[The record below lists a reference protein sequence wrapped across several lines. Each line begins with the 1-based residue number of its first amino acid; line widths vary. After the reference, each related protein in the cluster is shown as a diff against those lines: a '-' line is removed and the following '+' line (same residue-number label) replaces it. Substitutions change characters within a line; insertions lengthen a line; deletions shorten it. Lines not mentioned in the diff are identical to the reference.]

1 MLQKVVN
8 KLFRKAVKNSDGT
21 VGYSMSMEKTI
32 GTSLGGAFAISDYNE
47 SRDNGNGVISSAL
60 LAAGNFAL
68 SNMVGMPA
76 YMAMSLAQPLAEGT
90 VGALDAIQSYGRNLD
105 RESMQKPF
113 ANSTFVDTQQT
124 YTMRQAGMNLAR
136 QGQYAMQQAMLGD
149 EARMTYR

>member
-8 KLFRKAVKNSDGT
+8 RMFRKAVKNRDGT
-21 VGYSMSMEKTI
+21 VSYNTDMNTTI
-32 GTSLGGAFAISDYNE
+32 GTVLGGGFAISDYNDA
-47 SRDNGNGVISSAL
+47 RDNGNGIISSAM

-68 SNMVGMPA
+68 SNMVGISA
-76 YMAMSLAQPLAEGT
+76 YLAMSVAQPLAEGT
-90 VGALDAIQSYGRNLD
+90 VGALDAIQSYGRSLD

>member
-8 KLFRKAVKNSDGT
+8 NLFRKAVKNSDGT

-76 YMAMSLAQPLAEGT
+76 YLAMSGT
-90 VGALDAIQSYGRNLD
+90 AFSRRHCRSIGCYPVIWKKFGQ
-105 RESMQKPF
+105 REHAK
-113 ANSTFVDTQQT
+113 TV
-124 YTMRQAGMNLAR
+124 RQ
-136 QGQYAMQQAMLGD
+136 
-149 EARMTYR
+149 

>member
-1 MLQKVVN
+1 
-8 KLFRKAVKNSDGT
+8 
-21 VGYSMSMEKTI
+21 
-32 GTSLGGAFAISDYNE
+32 
-47 SRDNGNGVISSAL
+47 
-60 LAAGNFAL
+60 
-68 SNMVGMPA
+68 MVGMPA
-76 YMAMSLAQPLAEGT
+76 YLAMSLAQPLAEGT

-124 YTMRQAGMNLAR
+124 YTMRQAGMNLAK